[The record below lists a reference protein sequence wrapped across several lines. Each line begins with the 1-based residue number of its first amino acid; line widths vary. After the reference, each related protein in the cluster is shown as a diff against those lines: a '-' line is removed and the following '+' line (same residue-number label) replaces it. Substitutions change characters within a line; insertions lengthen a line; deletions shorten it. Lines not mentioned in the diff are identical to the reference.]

1 MCVYRASVWS
11 AIFHLWDWL
20 AQPRVAAEPQLD
32 GLDNYPGCIRQE
44 SAVCSLHRRSAWT
57 VALPALWLHCTHT
70 LRPPALL
77 VSEIIRADY
86 DAIQAA
92 IEVDD
97 AAAAGVS
104 RSTVEAAVNARRV
117 AHGNIAARADA
128 GGGSVANIH
137 APKSSAHAH
146 DYDLALNARFAAGRL
161 VGSSFVNTVFAQV
174 TMRVACWQC
183 VRSVG

>member
-1 MCVYRASVWS
+1 MHTAR
-11 AIFHLWDWL
+11 
-20 AQPRVAAEPQLD
+20 
-32 GLDNYPGCIRQE
+32 
-44 SAVCSLHRRSAWT
+44 VCSLFAPQKVSTDGCVARLM
-57 VALPALWLHCTHT
+57 VALHPLLTPLHC
-70 LRPPALL
+70 LCLQPL
-77 VSEIIRADY
+77 VAVTEIIRADY

-174 TMRVACWQC
+174 TMRVMRWEG
-183 VRSVG
+183 SVG